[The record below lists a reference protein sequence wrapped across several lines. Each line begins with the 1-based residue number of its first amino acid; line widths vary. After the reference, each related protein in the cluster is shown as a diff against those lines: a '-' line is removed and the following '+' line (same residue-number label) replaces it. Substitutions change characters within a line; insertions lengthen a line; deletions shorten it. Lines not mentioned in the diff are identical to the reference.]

1 MDIYHVVFL
10 FLIHSSV
17 DGHLGSFSPFGFC
30 DSCCCARLVCV
41 FVWTYVC
48 ISLGC
53 VPGGHCWITGQ
64 LDVESLGELS
74 GRLPT
79 WRHHSIHPR
88 QQRVRCPSF
97 PTSVPTLGS
106 VLFILAILV
115 NVKWYLVGVLI
126 CVSLLTKDVKLLFM
140 CLLTVSWRHVY
151 SDGLSIFNWV
161 VFLLL

>member
-1 MDIYHVVFL
+1 M
-10 FLIHSSV
+10 
-17 DGHLGSFSPFGFC
+17 
-30 DSCCCARLVCV
+30 
-41 FVWTYVC
+41 
-48 ISLGC
+48 
-53 VPGGHCWITGQ
+53 
-64 LDVESLGELS
+64 
-74 GRLPT
+74 
-79 WRHHSIHPR
+79 
-88 QQRVRCPSF
+88 RCPSF